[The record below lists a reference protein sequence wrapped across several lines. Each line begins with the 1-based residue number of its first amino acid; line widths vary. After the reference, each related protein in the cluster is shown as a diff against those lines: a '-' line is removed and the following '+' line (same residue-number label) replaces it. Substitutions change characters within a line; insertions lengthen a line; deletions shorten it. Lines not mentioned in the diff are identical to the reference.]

1 LIASL
6 QQQGGSQV
14 EVAKPS
20 IYRGKIEE
28 VSTFINVACLYLS
41 MKMTEEME
49 TTKMAWMLSYV
60 QREVAEV

>member
-1 LIASL
+1 M
-6 QQQGGSQV
+6 

-41 MKMTEEME
+41 MKMTGEME
-49 TTKMAWMLSYV
+49 TTKMVWMLSYV